1 MYIKDYITCPYFD
14 IQYVIMQ
21 TVLIE
26 MCILMIEGCLISD
39 HVLHKDALMVS
50 LSLRCSLQVWC
61 KVDVFIQ
68 YSLISSPVLFEK
80 QIHQQWV
87 II

>member
-1 MYIKDYITCPYFD
+1 MNCPYFD

-26 MCILMIEGCLISD
+26 MCILMIEGCLFSD
-39 HVLHKDALMVS
+39 HVLQKDSLTVP

-61 KVDVFIQ
+61 KIVFLQ
-68 YSLISSPVLFEK
+68 YSLISSPVLSEK
-80 QIHQQWV
+80 QIMSNCRTIKLPV
-87 II
+87 I